1 MEDLRVLQ
9 AVTRLTVYRLPQVMR
24 AWAYDVPC
32 GPNIFVVE
40 EVFKLEMLRIVL
52 SELNEI

>member
-1 MEDLRVLQ
+1 M
-9 AVTRLTVYRLPQVMR
+9 VTRLTVYRRLQVMR

-32 GPNIFVVE
+32 GPNIFVAE

-52 SELNEI
+52 SEFDEI